1 MSSEHAEKLSW
12 VRYHFNHLRRWREY
26 AEKVARAVGD
36 LAPGAKVFVIG
47 SVAEGTPTI
56 YSDVDILVVLDRVD
70 METKKRLLVDILERA
85 IDLYQLP
92 WDAPVELH
100 IVSREEAERY
110 FRNARRVI
118 EIA

>member
-56 YSDVDILVVLDRVD
+56 YSDIDILVVLDRVD

-100 IVSREEAERY
+100 IVNREEAERY
-110 FRNARRVI
+110 FRNARKVI